1 MYKCAFLNIKGQTG
15 LKLDKQQQ
23 IESLVIKYKVDAIH
37 LQEVNIDEESF

>member
-1 MYKCAFLNIKGQTG
+1 MVNSNIYKCAFLNIKGQTG

-37 LQEVNIDEESF
+37 FKK